1 MGKLL
6 EQVYVSE
13 TLAQTVVESLS
24 TDLNRSWSAK
34 K

>member
-13 TLAQTVVESLS
+13 TIAQTVVESLS
-24 TDLNRSWSAK
+24 TDLNRS
-34 K
+34 